1 MSGHGAVER
10 RLLVVLANESRQFNT
25 FELAGK
31 VFEIPH
37 HGASESQMVS
47 TRRALRHLRREGL
60 VCGRLNRFVDRRQH
74 WWLAAYDANAALD
87 HWSA

>member
-10 RLLVVLANESRQFNT
+10 RLIIILANASRRFDT
-25 FELAGK
+25 FELADK
-31 VFEIPH
+31 VFDVPH
-37 HGASESQMVS
+37 HAASESQMVS

-60 VCGRLNRFVDRRQH
+60 VCGSLNRFVDRRQH

-87 HWSA
+87 QWST